1 MIEITAQLQ
10 QDDCPF
16 VQTARSWDVR
26 FSTLHWEF
34 DQVRS
39 VSESRVVLEGPDT
52 EAVDQ
57 ALSGLVEHETSESIE
72 LLSRGGRTAQLH
84 TQIGETAAMAAVRD
98 HGGYIIGPFNTH
110 KEGETWHMGFD
121 REAHADG
128 ALAAL
133 DRENE
138 LTVMDR
144 STITSESFEDFVD
157 NIGAAMTLIEG
168 AQELSDVERETLEEA
183 VNSGYFS
190 RPRSVNLGDLAAE
203 FDVSKPAVSKNLRR
217 GQEKLLERVVDVL
230 NDLR

>member
-1 MIEITAQLQ
+1 MIEITARLG

-26 FSTLHWEF
+26 FSTIHWEF
-34 DQVRS
+34 DQVQGLS
-39 VSESRVVLEGPDT
+39 DSRVVLEGPDRD
-52 EAVDQ
+52 AVDG
-57 ALSGLVEHETSESIE
+57 ALSQLNGHEMSESIK
-72 LLSRGGRTAQLH
+72 LLSRTGRNAQLH
-84 TQIGETAAMAAVRD
+84 TQIGETMAMEAVRD
-98 HGGYIIGPFNTH
+98 HGGYITGPFTTRR
-110 KEGETWHMGFD
+110 EGETWHIGFD
-121 REAHADG
+121 REAQADG

-133 DRENE
+133 DRQNDVEV
-138 LTVMDR
+138 LDR
-144 STITSESFEDFVD
+144 STLTSESMEDFVD

-168 AQELSDVERETLEEA
+168 AQELSDVERKTLEEA

-203 FDVSKPAVSKNLRR
+203 FEVSKPAVSKNLRR